1 MIKIINRS
9 NVARDKLLQGIK
21 EVSDTVGITL
31 GPKGRNVII
40 EKKFVSPKITKDGVS
55 VAKEIEI
62 TDKVKN
68 LGARVIREAANRTND
83 KAGDGTTTTIVLAE
97 CMAREGVK
105 AITAGINP
113 MDLKRGMD
121 LASEKILK
129 EIEKSSR
136 QISVMEEIEQVATI
150 SANGDKDIG
159 KKIAIAFSKVGRDG
173 IITVEE
179 ANRNDTFEVD
189 IVKGMNFNRGYISP
203 YFVTNS
209 EKMICE
215 LNNPYVVIIDKKISS
230 VQQMV
235 KLLEQIAQS
244 SKQLLIIA
252 EDVEGEALTT
262 LIVNKIRGGLKI
274 AAVKAPGF
282 GDIRKEMMEDISVLT
297 GSKIINEDLGDKIDD
312 INIEELGRA
321 KKVIIKKD
329 ETTIVQENDINNEK
343 KLDKRCRMIKYQIMK
358 NSIGYEKQKLK
369 ERLAKL
375 KGGIAVLKVGGLTE
389 VEVKEKKDRVEDAY
403 NATKAAISEGIVPG
417 GGSALLFAS
426 KILNNEKGNNSDET
440 VGIEI
445 IKKSLSAPIKKI
457 LNNAGLESPLIIERL
472 IEQKN
477 SEMTFDAQKNKIVN
491 AFKSGIIDP
500 TKVVRNALQSASS
513 IASLLITTE
522 ATIVEDKKKN
532 NNDDFDYQEE
542 K

>member
-1 MIKIINRS
+1 MVKIIYKS
-9 NVARDKLLQGIK
+9 NIARDKLLQGIK
-21 EVSDTVGITL
+21 EVSDTVGVTL

-62 TDKVKN
+62 KDKVKN
-68 LGARVIREAANRTND
+68 LGARVMREAANRTND

-113 MDLKRGMD
+113 MDLKRGMNF
-121 LASEKILK
+121 ASEKILK
-129 EIEKSSR
+129 EIERSSR
-136 QISVMEEIEQVATI
+136 KISVMEEIEQVATI

-179 ANRNDTFEVD
+179 ANRNDTFEID

-215 LNNPYVVIIDKKISS
+215 LSNPYIIIINKKVGS

-235 KLLEQIAQS
+235 KLLEKIAQS
-244 SKQLLIIA
+244 SMQLLIIA

-262 LIVNKIRGGLKI
+262 LVVNKIRGGLKI

-282 GDIRKEMMEDISVLT
+282 GEIRKEMIEDISVLT

-312 INIEELGRA
+312 VDIEKLGRA
-321 KKVIIKKD
+321 KKIIIKKD
-329 ETTIVQENDINNEK
+329 ETTIIQDDNMNNNK
-343 KLDKRCRMIKYQIMK
+343 GLDKRCRMIKYQIMK
-358 NSIGYEKQKLK
+358 SNEGYEKQKLK
-369 ERLAKL
+369 ERLARL
-375 KGGIAVLKVGGLTE
+375 KGGIAVLKVGGVTE

-403 NATKAAISEGIVPG
+403 NATRAAISEGIVPG

-457 LNNAGLESPLIIERL
+457 LNNAGLESPLIIEKL
-472 IEQKN
+472 IEEKN
-477 SEMTFDAQKNKIVN
+477 NEMTFDAQKNKIVN
-491 AFKSGIIDP
+491 AFESGIIDP

-522 ATIVEDKKKN
+522 ATIVEEKRKN
-532 NNDDFDYQEE
+532 NNDDLDY
-542 K
+542 